1 MLGNIVVLD
10 TGASGCVRRCPPWF
24 HVIGIFPPPRTCFI
38 RMTVDY
44 TISTPSA
51 LAVQPAP
58 RHNSSFALRLSD
70 CPIICIMNARACM
83 IPGPCNQLT
92 RGLFPVDTEIPA
104 SLVFGDVKER
114 GYHFV
119 TETQSCAF
127 AQVLWLLM
135 WYEVVT
141 LGHLCLSHLK
151 KQGSRLPTLVHIFD
165 QSPLRYSV
173 KQVDRLRL
181 LGIGGRSLC

>member
-24 HVIGIFPPPRTCFI
+24 HIIGIFPPPRTCFI

-44 TISTPSA
+44 TISTTSA

-58 RHNSSFALRLSD
+58 RNNSSFSLRLSD

-104 SLVFGDVKER
+104 SLVCGDVKER

-119 TETQSCAF
+119 TETVSSCRF
-127 AQVLWLLM
+127 ATTEANL
-135 WYEVVT
+135 
-141 LGHLCLSHLK
+141 
-151 KQGSRLPTLVHIFD
+151 F
-165 QSPLRYSV
+165 
-173 KQVDRLRL
+173 
-181 LGIGGRSLC
+181 